1 MKGRK
6 LLKRSVLKIRPVSN
20 NQISLPKY
28 CNIRDSL
35 TPIILILKLF
45 GLYHEVNE
53 CDSRTV
59 EPASDS
65 STEVTEEP
73 GEGGGT
79 PEGGHAV
86 VETLGKLQQHE
97 KQHGLWVC
105 LLTKCC
111 SVLVLLIVFA
121 NTVKHL
127 WTVSD
132 MNSST
137 IAFKIVMVNWNT
149 QNFLTT
155 LCLFISCWKR
165 KHFRAFYRQW
175 MELFSEPTTR
185 ELGLQPPDCRIAIRV
200 FVVIGSSYFLFNVAS
215 VGTIIFYDRI
225 SIQEFFRKILID
237 PLPINTLTL
246 VVALFVHAINTAAWT
261 FPTVFVVCTAHLFTA
276 QFHTFSK
283 TLERHIENSGGN
295 IPVMFKH
302 LRTRHMKLCDIL
314 GTYNLFLKWYL
325 TFTYMATIIGSCFIL
340 YDLIFRSL
348 DPLSFALYVFWL
360 GTNLSIAVAL
370 SVSLSRVHESAHEP
384 LEVLV
389 KLETENADLSQAIQ
403 VQLFLAKLTGTSIG
417 ATVMDLFVV
426 TKESILTIAGA
437 YITYFLLVTQYDL

>member
-1 MKGRK
+1 MHWIYSCSR
-6 LLKRSVLKIRPVSN
+6 RTTSRNSVLYKFLNLRYETSCRAPSRISVGSWSSTRQSDARRHYVTLESSVIAHLQRGDYLLELRINEEDGPELGCLREQVDAQKQHASTPPLHEGRPKNRQPRNQTHTSKSKDKKSSPRPRANSVRTPGESDKKKGGREQPCSSKQRCKEKLFHNEKLSDALTHQLLNVTIRPVSN

-121 NTVKHL
+121 NT
-127 WTVSD
+127 
-132 MNSST
+132 
-137 IAFKIVMVNWNT
+137 
-149 QNFLTT
+149 
-155 LCLFISCWKR
+155 
-165 KHFRAFYRQW
+165 
-175 MELFSEPTTR
+175 
-185 ELGLQPPDCRIAIRV
+185 
-200 FVVIGSSYFLFNVAS
+200 
-215 VGTIIFYDRI
+215 
-225 SIQEFFRKILID
+225 EFFRKILID

-370 SVSLSRVHESAHEP
+370 SVSLSRVHES
-384 LEVLV
+384 
-389 KLETENADLSQAIQ
+389 
-403 VQLFLAKLTGTSIG
+403 
-417 ATVMDLFVV
+417 
-426 TKESILTIAGA
+426 
-437 YITYFLLVTQYDL
+437 